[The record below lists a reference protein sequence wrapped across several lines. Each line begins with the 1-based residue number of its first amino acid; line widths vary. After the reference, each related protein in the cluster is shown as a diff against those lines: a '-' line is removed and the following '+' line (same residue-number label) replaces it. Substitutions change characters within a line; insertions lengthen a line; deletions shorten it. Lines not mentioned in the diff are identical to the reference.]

1 MQVQVEIINSVK
13 RKVSIEVPAEQVN
26 VEIEKSFADIQKKVT
41 LAGFRKGKAPL
52 KMIKKMYHDAM
63 QDDVK
68 RKLYEKTLFPVLDE
82 HKIEPVDA
90 PLIDDDILVA
100 PDTSF
105 SYSALVEVVPQIK
118 LNDYKGLNVKK
129 ERQKSGSDA
138 VEGEINRM
146 RENMAQLVPVEEG
159 AVEKGMVLTVD
170 FKMTVADAS
179 EEDSEG
185 QDATI
190 EVGGGNL
197 LPGLEDGLLGMS
209 IGETKQITVTMPE
222 GNENKKLAGAQA
234 IFTITVKGLKKKELP
249 ELDDAFAQSFGEFE
263 SMEDLRSK
271 LSEMHL
277 EQDSNRIEADLKVRI
292 VDALIEKNQIEV
304 PDSFVNRQ
312 LDFMLDNFKERLK
325 KQKMTIERLGLDAD
339 AFRERFKEE
348 AIQKVKGGLLVMALI
363 DEEKIGIEE
372 SDLEARYDLIAN
384 GNEAL
389 KQNIRQFYTDQPK
402 VLNSLIAEIK
412 EDKAI
417 KFLIDHAVITEVDA
431 EELTSE
437 AEKQ

>member
-1 MQVQVEIINSVK
+1 
-13 RKVSIEVPAEQVN
+13 
-26 VEIEKSFADIQKKVT
+26 
-41 LAGFRKGKAPL
+41 
-52 KMIKKMYHDAM
+52 
-63 QDDVK
+63 
-68 RKLYEKTLFPVLDE
+68 
-82 HKIEPVDA
+82 
-90 PLIDDDILVA
+90 
-100 PDTSF
+100 
-105 SYSALVEVVPQIK
+105 
-118 LNDYKGLNVKK
+118 
-129 ERQKSGSDA
+129 
-138 VEGEINRM
+138 
-146 RENMAQLVPVEEG
+146 
-159 AVEKGMVLTVD
+159 
-170 FKMTVADAS
+170 
-179 EEDSEG
+179 
-185 QDATI
+185 
-190 EVGGGNL
+190 
-197 LPGLEDGLLGMS
+197 
-209 IGETKQITVTMPE
+209 
-222 GNENKKLAGAQA
+222 
-234 IFTITVKGLKKKELP
+234 
-249 ELDDAFAQSFGEFE
+249 
-263 SMEDLRSK
+263 MEDLRSK